1 MSQTWPKTV
10 IFMSIVPVV
19 QRNKLKCLQMVD
31 KQLYCESTFIFWHQF
46 SWFLQNAWVLEFIV
60 SNITSNNQWKNYIFM
75 VKVDHEISE
84 NQNSTINNDFIV
96 SSSVWTVQVKTFCL
110 DNMSICS
117 LLYRQKQ
124 DKLKVTQQLCIMVT
138 SYNLCFLI

>member
-75 VKVDHEISE
+75 VKVDHKISE

>member
-60 SNITSNNQWKNYIFM
+60 SNITSDNQWKNYIFM